1 MGRPPSP
8 EHALHQGGL
17 ARRPPS
23 EFSRHHRGQS
33 ALRQALAART
43 DAPEGQ
49 VRAELPL
56 FDGESAPAQGGPQP
70 LRRLHQLR
78 GARAHSQPEHAR
90 ARGIGKGA
98 YPGKGELE
106 RRRLTQDLARC
117 QRLVGSGLLAEE
129 CESEV
134 ELLRPGEAHALAPRL
149 PRRIQGRPEPLL
161 ERLLSAA
168 LSRGAEFA
176 EVYVERNTSTAAMLD
191 EGSIK
196 SAQSGS
202 VTGVGVR
209 AIRGAQVGYAY
220 SDDLDEPALL
230 RTAQTAALIADG
242 NREPGPVNMSR
253 TALPTYYQVRTP
265 LASVD
270 VARKI
275 ELLEKADGAA
285 RAYDK
290 RVKQVMGGYA
300 DQTREI
306 LVANTLGHLA
316 EDRQDLCRLS
326 VQCVAFGKKGERRT
340 GFYGGGGRVDFR
352 FFEDFSPQQ
361 VGREAARQAVATLGA
376 VPAPAGPQ
384 TVVLAPGWSGILLH
398 EAVGHGL
405 EADFIR
411 KGTSL
416 FAGKLGDKVGSE
428 LVTVIDDGTVAGG
441 RGSLNV
447 DDEGNPGERKVLIEK
462 GVLKGYLYDHLNAKL
477 TGQRST
483 GSGRRQSFRHAPM
496 PRMTNT
502 YLAPGDQTPEEI
514 LRGVRK
520 GLYCRQFG
528 GGQVDISN
536 GNFVFEI
543 SEAYLIEEGEIT
555 RPVKGAMLIGVG
567 PDALKNVSAVG
578 SDASLDPGMG
588 TCGKDG
594 QSVPVGVG
602 LPTVRIDNVTVGGT
616 GA

>member
-1 MGRPPSP
+1 MPKAVRKP
-8 EHALHQGGL
+8 
-17 ARRPPS
+17 
-23 EFSRHHRGQS
+23 
-33 ALRQALAART
+33 AAPR
-43 DAPEGQ
+43 APL
-49 VRAELPL
+49 LPL
-56 FDGESAPAQGGPQP
+56 P
-70 LRRLHQLR
+70 L
-78 GARAHSQPEHAR
+78 
-90 ARGIGKGA
+90 
-98 YPGKGELE
+98 
-106 RRRLTQDLARC
+106 
-117 QRLVGSGLLAEE
+117 
-129 CESEV
+129 V
-134 ELLRPGEAHALAPRL
+134 EK
-149 PRRIQGRPEPLL
+149 
-161 ERLLSAA
+161 LLSAA
-168 LSRGAEFA
+168 MSRGAEFG
-176 EVYVERNTSTAAMLD
+176 EVYVERSTTTAVSLD
-191 EGSIK
+191 EGK
-196 SAQSGS
+196 VRSAQVGS

-220 SDDLDEPALL
+220 SDDLDEAALL
-230 RTAQTAALIADG
+230 RTAQTAALIAERT
-242 NREPGPVNMSR
+242 REPGPVSLSR
-253 TALPTYYQVRTP
+253 TPLPTYYQVKQP
-265 LASVD
+265 LAGID

-275 ELLEKADGAA
+275 ELVREADAAA
-285 RAYDK
+285 RAHD
-290 RVKQVMGGYA
+290 RRIKQVMAGYA

-316 EDRQDLCRLS
+316 EDRQDLCRLGVS
-326 VQCVAFGKKGERRT
+326 CVAFGKGGERRT

-352 FFEDFSPQQ
+352 FFEDFSPAQ

-416 FAGKLGDKVGSE
+416 FAGKLGEKVASE

-543 SEAYLIEEGEIT
+543 SEAYLIEEGEVT

-567 PDALKNVSAVG
+567 PEALKNVSAVG
-578 SDASLDPGMG
+578 SDASLDPGLG

>member
-1 MGRPPSP
+1 MARAKEKPAARPP
-8 EHALHQGGL
+8 
-17 ARRPPS
+17 
-23 EFSRHHRGQS
+23 
-33 ALRQALAART
+33 
-43 DAPEGQ
+43 
-49 VRAELPL
+49 
-56 FDGESAPAQGGPQP
+56 
-70 LRRLHQLR
+70 
-78 GARAHSQPEHAR
+78 
-90 ARGIGKGA
+90 
-98 YPGKGELE
+98 
-106 RRRLTQDLARC
+106 
-117 QRLVGSGLLAEE
+117 
-129 CESEV
+129 
-134 ELLRPGEAHALAPRL
+134 
-149 PRRIQGRPEPLL
+149 PLL
-161 ERLLSAA
+161 PFPLIERLLAA
-168 LSRGAEFA
+168 AMSRGAEFG
-176 EVYVERNTSTAAMLD
+176 EVYVERATTTAVSLD
-191 EGSIK
+191 EGKIK
-196 SAQSGS
+196 SAQVGS
-202 VTGVGVR
+202 ITGVGVR

-220 SDDLDEPALL
+220 SDDLEDDALL

-242 NREPGPVNMSR
+242 TREPGPIDMAR
-253 TALPTYYQVRTP
+253 RPLPTHYQVKQP
-265 LASVD
+265 LAEVD

-275 ELLEKADGAA
+275 ELVRQADAAA

-290 RVKQVMGGYA
+290 RIKQVMGGYA
-300 DQTREI
+300 DQTKEI
-306 LVANTLGHLA
+306 LVANTLGHFA
-316 EDRQDLCRLS
+316 EDRQDLCRLGI
-326 VQCVAFGKKGERRT
+326 QCVAFGKGGERRT

-352 FFEDFSPQQ
+352 FFDDFSPAQ

-376 VPAPAGPQ
+376 VAAPAGPT

-416 FAGKLGDKVGSE
+416 FTGKLGEKVASE

-462 GVLKGYLYDHLNAKL
+462 GVLKGYLYDHLNARL

-483 GSGRRQSFRHAPM
+483 GSGRRQSFRHAPL

-502 YLAPGDQTPEEI
+502 YLAPGDATPEEI
-514 LRGVRK
+514 VAGVPR

-567 PDALKNVSAVG
+567 PEALKNVSQVG
-578 SDASLDPGMG
+578 CDASHDPGLG

-602 LPTVRIDNVTVGGT
+602 LPTVRIDNLTVGGT

>member
-1 MGRPPSP
+1 MRVMSLAKKKAAPLRAA
-8 EHALHQGGL
+8 AL
-17 ARRPPS
+17 
-23 EFSRHHRGQS
+23 
-33 ALRQALAART
+33 
-43 DAPEGQ
+43 
-49 VRAELPL
+49 LPL
-56 FDGESAPAQGGPQP
+56 P
-70 LRRLHQLR
+70 L
-78 GARAHSQPEHAR
+78 
-90 ARGIGKGA
+90 
-98 YPGKGELE
+98 
-106 RRRLTQDLARC
+106 
-117 QRLVGSGLLAEE
+117 
-129 CESEV
+129 V
-134 ELLRPGEAHALAPRL
+134 EK
-149 PRRIQGRPEPLL
+149 
-161 ERLLSAA
+161 LLSAA
-168 LSRGAEFA
+168 MARGAEFG
-176 EVYVERNTSTAAMLD
+176 EVYVERATTTSVSLD
-191 EGSIK
+191 EGKIK
-196 SAQSGS
+196 SAQVGS

-220 SDDLDEPALL
+220 SDDLGEEALL

-242 NREPGPVNMSR
+242 SREGAPVNMAR
-253 TALPTYYQVRTP
+253 RPLPTHYQVKQP
-265 LASVD
+265 LESVD

-275 ELLEKADGAA
+275 ELVMAADAAA

-290 RVKQVMGGYA
+290 RIRQVMGGYA
-300 DQTREI
+300 DQTKEI
-306 LVANTLGHLA
+306 LVANTLGHFA
-316 EDRQDLCRLS
+316 EDRQDLCRLGI
-326 VQCVAFGKKGERRT
+326 QCVAFGKKNERRT

-352 FFEDFSPQQ
+352 FFDDFSPSQ

-376 VPAPAGPQ
+376 VPAPSGPQ

-416 FAGKLGDKVGSE
+416 FAGKLGEKVASE

-462 GVLKGYLYDHLNAKL
+462 GVLKGYLYDHLNAQL
-477 TGQRST
+477 TGQKST
-483 GSGRRQSFRHAPM
+483 GSGRRQSFRHAPL

-502 YLAPGDQTPEEI
+502 YLAPGDATPEEI
-514 LRGVRK
+514 VGGVQR

-543 SEAYLIEEGEIT
+543 AEAYLIEDGEIT
-555 RPVKGAMLIGVG
+555 KPVKGAMLIGVG
-567 PDALKNVSAVG
+567 PEALKNVTQVG
-578 SDASLDPGMG
+578 CDAAHDPGLG

-594 QSVPVGVG
+594 QNVPVGVG

-616 GA
+616 G